1 MARITLDPDD
11 VNQDR
16 EVTLTDGRVVTLG
29 DADTRTLREVARQLY
44 THRSSYE
51 AAFAPRDEEVLAQL
65 RAGEVALDDVAPLH
79 LRLRELLRTRRS
91 DGGRSPTT
99 LEPTLLLQRRIWTSA
114 SGVSRPLE
122 ELTPTHRRN
131 LLGWLERHSDDL
143 AQRFAEADLTDEQ
156 RAAVEPRIPWV
167 LGTPLYQRIEALI
180 AAETS
185 TEQARDQARQAM
197 RKVRFTREGEWPD
210 R

>member
-1 MARITLDPDD
+1 DD
-11 VNQDR
+11 D
-16 EVTLTDGRVVTLG
+16 
-29 DADTRTLREVARQLY
+29 
-44 THRSSYE
+44 
-51 AAFAPRDEEVLAQL
+51 EVLARL

-79 LRLRELLRTRRS
+79 QRLRELLRTRRS

-99 LEPTLLLQRRIWTSA
+99 LEPVLLLQRRIWTSA

-143 AQRFAEADLTDEQ
+143 AERFADAELTAEQ

-167 LGTPLYQRIEALI
+167 LGTPLYQRIEELI
-180 AAETS
+180 AAETT
-185 TEQARDQARQAM
+185 TEQARDEARQAM
-197 RKVRFTREGEWPD
+197 RKVRFSQEGEWPD

>member
-16 EVTLTDGRVVTLG
+16 EVTLTDGRVVELSA
-29 DADTRTLREVARQLY
+29 ADGGTLRAIARQLY

-51 AAFAPRDEEVLAQL
+51 AAFAPDDEEVLARL
-65 RAGEVALDDVAPLH
+65 RAGEIALDDVAPLH
-79 LRLRELLRTRRS
+79 LRLRDLMRTRRS
-91 DGGRSPTT
+91 SGGRSPTT

-131 LLGWLERHSDDL
+131 LLGWLERHSDEL
-143 AQRFAEADLTDEQ
+143 AERFAEADLPPAQ

-167 LGTPLYQRIEALI
+167 LGTPLYQRIEELI
-180 AAETS
+180 HAETT
-185 TEQARDQARQAM
+185 TEQARDEARQVM
-197 RKVRFTREGEWPD
+197 RQVRFSREGEWPD

>member
-16 EVTLTDGRVVTLG
+16 EVTLTDGRVVALA
-29 DADTRTLREVARQLY
+29 DADGRTLREIARQLY

-51 AAFAPRDEEVLAQL
+51 AAFAPDDETVLERL

-79 LRLRELLRTRRS
+79 QRVRALLQHRRS
-91 DGGRSPTT
+91 DGGRSASH
-99 LEPTLLLQRRIWTSA
+99 LDLAVLLQRRIWTSA

-131 LLGWLERHSDDL
+131 LLGWLERNSDAL
-143 AQRFAEADLTDEQ
+143 AERFQQAELTAQQRT
-156 RAAVEPRIPWV
+156 AVEPRIPWV
-167 LGTPLYQRIEALI
+167 LGTPLYQRLEELI
-180 AAETS
+180 AAET
-185 TEQARDQARQAM
+185 TIEQARDEARQVM
-197 RKVRFTREGEWPD
+197 RKVRFTNEGEWPD

>member
-16 EVTLTDGRVVTLG
+16 EVTLTDGRVVALA

-51 AAFAPRDEEVLAQL
+51 AAFAPEDDEVLARL

-79 LRLRELLRTRRS
+79 QRLRELLRTRRS

-99 LEPTLLLQRRIWTSA
+99 LEPVLLLQRRIWTSA

-143 AQRFAEADLTDEQ
+143 AERFADADLTREQ

-167 LGTPLYQRIEALI
+167 LGTPLYQRIEELI
-180 AAETS
+180 AAETT
-185 TEQARDQARQAM
+185 TEQARDEARQAM
-197 RKVRFTREGEWPD
+197 RKVRFSQEGEWPD

>member
-11 VNQDR
+11 VNQDH
-16 EVTLTDGRVVTLG
+16 EVTLTDGRVVTLA
-29 DADTRTLREVARQLY
+29 DADPRTLREIARQLY

-51 AAFAPRDEEVLAQL
+51 AAFAPPDEALLAKL
-65 RAGEVALDDVAPLH
+65 RAGEIALDDVAPLH
-79 LRLRELLRTRRS
+79 QRLRELLRTRRA

-114 SGVSRPLE
+114 SGASRPLE

-143 AQRFAEADLTDEQ
+143 AERFAGADLSAEQ
-156 RAAVEPRIPWV
+156 RGAVEPRIPWV
-167 LGTPLYQRIEALI
+167 LGTPLYQRIEQLI
-180 AAETS
+180 ADEST
-185 TEQARDQARQAM
+185 TEQARDAARQAM
-197 RKVRFTREGEWPD
+197 RKVRFSQEGEWPD